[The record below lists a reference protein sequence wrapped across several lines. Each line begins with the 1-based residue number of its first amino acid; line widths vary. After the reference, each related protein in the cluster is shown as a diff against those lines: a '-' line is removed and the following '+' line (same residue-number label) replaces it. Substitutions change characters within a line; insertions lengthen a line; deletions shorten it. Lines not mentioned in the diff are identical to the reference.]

1 MEFIGLSIII
11 RNENEYNKARDFIG
25 LEYCY
30 MEWVSQMAEHET
42 AIVVFADIDSH
53 FSTGSIG
60 SSTYQ
65 KDNGLRLVEFSD
77 YFKIN

>member
-25 LEYCY
+25 IEYCY
-30 MEWVSQMAEHET
+30 IKWVSQMAEHET
-42 AIVVFADIDSH
+42 AIVVFADEDSH

-60 SSTYQ
+60 SSAYQ
-65 KDNGLRLVEFSD
+65 KESGLRLLEFSD
-77 YFKIN
+77 YFKTN